1 MLSLSG
7 GLTKEKDPLMEARVP
22 IAPGFDEVWFYFAA
36 GGFGILLNL

>member
-1 MLSLSG
+1 MFEASVLSLSG

-36 GGFGILLNL
+36 VIDR